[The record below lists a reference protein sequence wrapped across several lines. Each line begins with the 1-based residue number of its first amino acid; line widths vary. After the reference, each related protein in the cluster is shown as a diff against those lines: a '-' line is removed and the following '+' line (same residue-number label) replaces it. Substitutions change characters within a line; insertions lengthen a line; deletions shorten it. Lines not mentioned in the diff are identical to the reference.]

1 MKPRVVKGALHFR
14 ARIGIKGINPY
25 VLVSA
30 RRAAQLQ
37 GGWRRPLP
45 VRVQINERPRV
56 PWRINLMPVGD
67 GSFYLYL
74 HGQVR
79 TSSGTAV
86 GDVVRVALAF
96 DREYRGGPPRA
107 MPSSFSAGLRGN
119 PRARRGW
126 NALSPSR
133 QKELLRYFNGLKTVA
148 ARQRNL
154 ERALWVLAGGKGRFM
169 ARSWNESP

>member
-1 MKPRVVKGALHFR
+1 MKSALHFR
-14 ARIGIKGINPY
+14 ARIGIKGVNPY

-37 GGWRRPLP
+37 SGWRRPLP

-74 HGQVR
+74 HAHVR
-79 TSSGTAV
+79 TASDTGV

-96 DREYRGGPPRA
+96 DREYRGGPVHS
-107 MPSSFSAGLRGN
+107 MPASFSAGLRRN
-119 PRARRGW
+119 PRARRSW

-133 QKELLRYFNGLKTVA
+133 QKEILRYFNGLKTDA
-148 ARQRNL
+148 ARQRNV

-169 ARSWNESP
+169 ARSWNEGR

>member
-1 MKPRVVKGALHFR
+1 MKGALHFQ
-14 ARIGIKGINPY
+14 ARIRIKGINPY
-25 VLVSA
+25 IPVSA

-37 GGWRRPLP
+37 SHWRRPLP

-74 HGQVR
+74 HGRVR
-79 TSSGTAV
+79 TSSGTGV
-86 GDVVRVALAF
+86 GDVVRVALVF
-96 DREYRGGPPRA
+96 DREYRGGPLHP
-107 MPSSFSAGLRGN
+107 MPSWFSAGLRGN
-119 PRARRGW
+119 PRARRSW

-133 QKELLRYFNGLKTVA
+133 QKEFIRYFNGLKSVT

-154 ERALWVLAGGKGRFM
+154 DRALGVLAGGKGRFM
-169 ARSWNESP
+169 ARSWNEDP